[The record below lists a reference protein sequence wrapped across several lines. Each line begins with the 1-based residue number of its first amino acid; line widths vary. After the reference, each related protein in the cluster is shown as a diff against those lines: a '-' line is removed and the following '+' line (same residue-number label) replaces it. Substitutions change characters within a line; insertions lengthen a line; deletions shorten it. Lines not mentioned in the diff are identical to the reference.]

1 MNPSNMNRYVLND
14 LIYLLLIAL
23 FIYTA
28 VSKVYELETFHQQ
41 MLNQPL
47 PRWLTTRLSWLIPSV
62 EIITVVL
69 LAIDRTR
76 LYGFIMSF
84 VLLGAFTIYVLLI
97 LLHFFDRVPCSCG
110 GVLQSLTWEAHLAF
124 NIIFFSLA
132 FAGLR
137 LEQMRIRELRDATSS

>member
-1 MNPSNMNRYVLND
+1 MNRYILND

-47 PRWLTTRLSWLIPSV
+47 PHWLTIRLSWMIPSI
-62 EIITVVL
+62 EIIAVVL
-69 LAIDRTR
+69 LAIERVR
-76 LYGFIMSF
+76 VYGFILSF
-84 VLLGAFTIYVLLI
+84 VLLGAFTLYVLLI
-97 LLHFFDRVPCSCG
+97 LVHFFDRVPCSCG
-110 GVLQSLTWEAHLAF
+110 GVLQSMTWEAHLAF
-124 NIIFFSLA
+124 NIIFLCLA

-137 LEQMRIRELRDATSS
+137 LEQMHLRKSPDEISS